1 MTEVIEKAPSRAYRV
16 GADNFERVPAGE
28 VYAESL
34 DGDHVL
40 RAGTD
45 VWPVLMSADGH
56 GRLLGYTASEARPIE
71 AAVPGAREAG
81 DPADAAE
88 RRR

>member
-1 MTEVIEKAPSRAYRV
+1 
-16 GADNFERVPAGE
+16 

-45 VWPVLMSADGH
+45 VWPVLLSADGH
-56 GRLLGYTASEARPIE
+56 ELLSGYTASEACPIE
-71 AAVPGAREAG
+71 AAVPGAGEAG